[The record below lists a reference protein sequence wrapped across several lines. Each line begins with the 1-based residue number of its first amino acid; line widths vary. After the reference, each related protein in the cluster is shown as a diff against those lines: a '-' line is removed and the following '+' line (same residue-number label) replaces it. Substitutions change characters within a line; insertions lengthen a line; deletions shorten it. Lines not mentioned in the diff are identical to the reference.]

1 MRKDRRPILI
11 LLAGGSGS
19 GKTTV
24 AEEII
29 KNLPSDINGVSICQD
44 RYYLDDNHDKKN
56 DPINFNYDHP
66 NAFDWKLMREHLKQL
81 MNNQVTNLP
90 IYDYKTHSRK
100 SDIDIVE
107 PRDVIIFEGI
117 HALHDDEIN
126 SLAELKIF
134 VDTPKD

>member
-1 MRKDRRPILI
+1 MSKLLGLIMTKDRRPILI

-66 NAFDWKLMREHLKQL
+66 NAFD
-81 MNNQVTNLP
+81 
-90 IYDYKTHSRK
+90 
-100 SDIDIVE
+100 
-107 PRDVIIFEGI
+107 
-117 HALHDDEIN
+117 
-126 SLAELKIF
+126 
-134 VDTPKD
+134 

>member
-1 MRKDRRPILI
+1 
-11 LLAGGSGS
+11 
-19 GKTTV
+19 
-24 AEEII
+24 
-29 KNLPSDINGVSICQD
+29 
-44 RYYLDDNHDKKN
+44 
-56 DPINFNYDHP
+56 
-66 NAFDWKLMREHLKQL
+66 MREHLKQL

-90 IYDYKTHSRK
+90 IYDSKTHSRK

-134 VDTPKD
+134 VDTPKDESFIRRLERDVKSRGRSLDGVINQ

>member
-1 MRKDRRPILI
+1 
-11 LLAGGSGS
+11 
-19 GKTTV
+19 
-24 AEEII
+24 
-29 KNLPSDINGVSICQD
+29 
-44 RYYLDDNHDKKN
+44 
-56 DPINFNYDHP
+56 
-66 NAFDWKLMREHLKQL
+66 MREHLKQL

-134 VDTPKD
+134 VDTPKDESFIRRLERDVKSRGRSLDGVINQ

>member
-44 RYYLDDNHDKKN
+44 RYYLDDNCDKKMILLTLIMIT
-56 DPINFNYDHP
+56 P
-66 NAFDWKLMREHLKQL
+66 MHLIE
-81 MNNQVTNLP
+81 N
-90 IYDYKTHSRK
+90 
-100 SDIDIVE
+100 
-107 PRDVIIFEGI
+107 
-117 HALHDDEIN
+117 
-126 SLAELKIF
+126 
-134 VDTPKD
+134 